1 MPIGYLVPTPLEPHS
16 PTHILLLTGAP
27 GTGKTTIIKNVAER
41 FKGKRLGGFYTEEI
55 REHGERRGFRL
66 VIFDGQ
72 ERVIAHVDFP
82 RAHCVG
88 KYGVDVAA
96 LDEVVG
102 SALVLDNAVT
112 VYLVDEIGKME
123 CLSVRFIAAMR
134 ALLKSPMT
142 LVAAV
147 ALKGSGFIAEVKQRK
162 DSLLWEVTREN
173 RDGLPARILAW
184 LDRRGLP
191 E

>member
-1 MPIGYLVPTPLEPHS
+1 M
-16 PTHILLLTGAP
+16 
-27 GTGKTTIIKNVAER
+27 
-41 FKGKRLGGFYTEEI
+41 
-55 REHGERRGFRL
+55 
-66 VIFDGQ
+66 IFDGQ
-72 ERVIAHVDFP
+72 EPVIAHVDFS

-102 SALVLDNAVT
+102 PALVLDNAVT

-142 LVAAV
+142 LVATV
-147 ALKGSGFIAEVKQRK
+147 ALKGSGFITEVKQWK

-173 RDGLPARILAW
+173 RDGFPARILAW
-184 LDRRGLP
+184 LDQRGLS